1 MELSPRYEESAEL
14 ARDFF
19 DIKIERQFQKD

>member
-1 MELSPRYEESAEL
+1 MELSSGYEESAEL

-19 DIKIERQFQKD
+19 DIKIEREFQKD

>member
-1 MELSPRYEESAEL
+1 MELSPGYEESAEL

-19 DIKIERQFQKD
+19 DIKIEREFEKD